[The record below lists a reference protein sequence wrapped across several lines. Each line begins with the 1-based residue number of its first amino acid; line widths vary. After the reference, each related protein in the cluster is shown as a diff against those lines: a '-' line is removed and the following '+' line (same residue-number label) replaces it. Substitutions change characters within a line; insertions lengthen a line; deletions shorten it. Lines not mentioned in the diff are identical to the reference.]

1 MFSVRKIA
9 LGSVVIILVLTGIAL
24 GVVFGLHPTTTSTT
38 TILTTTTTP
47 SPLSKINIMSR
58 SWGHA
63 YNNPHHKL
71 QLINNYERKTQL
83 TKSKIEFWISK
94 THFWILPSFLV
105 FFYHVNVKYKYTVP
119 LEYYSKNP
127 FSVDLCPRNFPH

>member
-24 GVVFGLHPTTTSTT
+24 GVVFGLQPTTTSTT

-58 SWGHA
+58 S
-63 YNNPHHKL
+63 
-71 QLINNYERKTQL
+71 
-83 TKSKIEFWISK
+83 
-94 THFWILPSFLV
+94 
-105 FFYHVNVKYKYTVP
+105 
-119 LEYYSKNP
+119 
-127 FSVDLCPRNFPH
+127 